1 MNLTRRQLFLGTACA
16 LWTPRLLAQARRPKV
31 IVIGGG
37 WGGLAAARQ
46 LVNRCDVLLLERQ
59 PSFMSLPLTNRW
71 LGNVDDGKRLYQN
84 YQAAAD
90 VLGYRFLQTDVLGIE
105 RERRQVRTAQGN
117 FPYDWL
123 IVSAGIAEADGA
135 LFAGDKDAAAFTR
148 QHFSSA
154 YTPGAELAALKAR
167 LSRFKQGEFLMS
179 LPPAPYRCPPAP
191 YERAVMIAHLI
202 KSQGLK
208 ARLTLVEPNAPW
220 PGYQRVFN
228 EFFREQIHYLPNT
241 RLRSLDPYKKVAT
254 LDIDDLTF
262 DDAIIMPPQQAA
274 AICQQAGIIGPD
286 SVWVAVNPKNF
297 AILDDERIFVVGD
310 SVGSVSPL
318 FGHYPKTGQMAS
330 RMGQIA
336 ATEIIARIDERPAE
350 PALPESTCFAYLNFA
365 PAQFTRIETR
375 YRLRGDGALTQS
387 ISQTRENNPQGED
400 DAWLNARH
408 AELFGSAARS

>member
-1 MNLTRRQLFLGTACA
+1 MNLTRRQLFLGAAGA
-16 LWTPRLLAQARRPKV
+16 LFTPHLLARPSRPKV
-31 IVIGGG
+31 IIIGGG

-46 LVNRCDVLLLERQ
+46 LAERCEVLLLERQ
-59 PSFMSLPLTNRW
+59 PSFLSLPLTNRW
-71 LGNVDDGKRLYQN
+71 LGNFDDGKRLHQD
-84 YQAAAD
+84 YQAAANA
-90 VLGYRFLQTDVLGIE
+90 LGYRFLQAEVQGIE
-105 RERRQVRTAQGN
+105 RATRQVRTTQGS

-123 IVSAGIAEADGA
+123 VVAAGIAEADSA
-135 LFAGDKDAAAFTR
+135 LFAGDKKAAAFTR
-148 QHFSSA
+148 QHFPSA
-154 YTPGAELAALKAR
+154 YTPGGELASLKNRLAR
-167 LSRFKQGEFLMS
+167 FSQGEFLMS
-179 LPPAPYRCPPAP
+179 LPPAPFRCPPAP

-228 EFFREQIHYLPNT
+228 EFFRGQINYLPNT
-241 RLRSLDPYKKVAT
+241 RLRSLDPYQRIAT
-254 LDIDDLTF
+254 LDIDDLRF

-274 AICQQAGIIGPD
+274 AICAQAGLTGPD
-286 SVWVAVNPKNF
+286 SVWAAVDPKNL

-336 ATEIIARIDERPAE
+336 ATEIIARIDDRPTE
-350 PALPESTCFAYLNFA
+350 PSLPESTCFAYLNFA

-375 YRLRGDGALTQS
+375 YRRRGDGVLTQN
-387 ISQTRENNPQGED
+387 ISQYRENNPQGED
-400 DAWLNARH
+400 AAWLNARH
-408 AELFGSAARS
+408 AELFGSTARG